1 MLKKDLGLQK
11 KKKEIR
17 LKLSV
22 AFPGVTACH
31 T

>member
-1 MLKKDLGLQK
+1 MLKKDLGLQ